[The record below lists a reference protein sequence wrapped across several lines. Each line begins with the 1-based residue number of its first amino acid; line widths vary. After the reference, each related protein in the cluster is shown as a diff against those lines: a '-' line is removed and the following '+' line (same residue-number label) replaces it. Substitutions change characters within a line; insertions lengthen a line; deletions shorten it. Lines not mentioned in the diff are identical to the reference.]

1 MFLLP
6 LHHSVMTIFT
16 DQCAIVCWFKL
27 FFKDVKDVFQAL
39 WRAINQQH
47 TKSNLMYHIGQL
59 ERAMDGGFI
68 TMIGDELAIIELI
81 LDRAV
86 VPPPLRLTVVPPF
99 MAILHASPIH
109 IIRDLKAIGKEMS
122 RNSNVDMLTGS
133 DSSMDCSSTGTKSS
147 RSDASNVTMDE
158 V

>member
-1 MFLLP
+1 
-6 LHHSVMTIFT
+6 MTIFT
-16 DQCAIVCWFKL
+16 DQCAVACWFKL
-27 FFKDVKDVFQAL
+27 IFKDVKEVFQAL

-68 TMIGDELAIIELI
+68 NMIGDELAIIELI

-99 MAILHASPIH
+99 MAILHAGPIH
-109 IIRDLKAIGKEMS
+109 IIRDVKAIGKEMS

-133 DSSMDCSSTGTKSS
+133 DSSMDYSSTVTKSS